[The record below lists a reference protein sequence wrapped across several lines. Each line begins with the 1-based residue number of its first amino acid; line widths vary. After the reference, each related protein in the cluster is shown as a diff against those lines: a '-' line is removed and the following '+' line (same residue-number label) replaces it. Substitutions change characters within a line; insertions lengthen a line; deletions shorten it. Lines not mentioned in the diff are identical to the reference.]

1 MSFLTTVAGLLVV
14 LGILVFIHEAG
25 HFVAAKWAGIWV
37 HRFSLG
43 LGSPI
48 KALSFT
54 RGGTEY
60 CISWLPLGG
69 YVKMASR
76 EEEATTS
83 ALEGGAVESSVPP
96 GRYYEDRP
104 VWKRVVVTLAGVTM
118 NALFAWAAFV
128 FLAAKNG
135 RQVDPETRIGRVTAS
150 ALPAG
155 AEALGRFRPGDRVTA
170 VDGRAVHSWDDVV
183 SGLIGA
189 SGASVALTV
198 NDSLS
203 VVVRVPPEA
212 LEQRSAAAFALAPWQ
227 DAVVGLVQ
235 PGWPAAKAGIE
246 RGDTILAVDGRP
258 IVQWYDLVELLRG
271 SAGRALAVQI
281 GRTTGRRTV
290 QVTPEGFDTAGHT
303 IGRVGIGQ
311 SLNLVST
318 RYTLG
323 GAIIAG
329 SVSTGQAALTIIRT
343 VQGLA
348 TRKISTKSL
357 GGPIMI
363 GQIAAESAKIGFD
376 PFLAVLGLI
385 SINLA
390 LLNLL
395 PIPVLDGGQLLF
407 LVYEAAFRRPMPLK
421 WREGLMLVGI
431 ALVVLLML
439 VANWNDVRRLFG
451 W

>member
-1 MSFLTTVAGLLVV
+1 MSTLLGLLVV

-25 HFVAAKWAGIWV
+25 HFAAAKWAGIWV

-43 LGSPI
+43 LGAPI

-83 ALEGGAVESSVPP
+83 ALEGGAVTSPVPP
-96 GRYYEDRP
+96 GGYYEDKP
-104 VWKRVVVTLAGVTM
+104 VWKRMVVTLAGVGM
-118 NALFAWAAFV
+118 NTLFAWSAFV

-135 RQVDPETRIGRVTAS
+135 KQVIPETRIGRVDAV

-155 AEALGRFRPGDRVTA
+155 AEALGRLVPGDRVTA
-170 VDGRAVHSWDDVV
+170 VDGKPVHSWDDVT
-183 SGLIGA
+183 SGLISAPG
-189 SGASVALTV
+189 STVSLTV

-203 VVVRVPPEA
+203 VVLRIPPAA
-212 LEQRSAAAFALAPWQ
+212 LERRADAANALAPWQ
-227 DAVVGLVQ
+227 PAVVELVQ
-235 PGWPAAKAGIE
+235 PSWPAARAGVV

-258 IVQWYDLVELLRG
+258 IVQWYDLVDVLKASPGREL
-271 SAGRALAVQI
+271 AVEVGRAA
-281 GRTTGRRTV
+281 GRTTLK
-290 QVTPEGFDTAGHT
+290 VTPEAFDTAGKT
-303 IGRVGIGQ
+303 IGRVGIGPHVDV
-311 SLNLVST
+311 VST
-318 RYTLG
+318 RYSLASAV
-323 GAIIAG
+323 GAGTSA
-329 SVSTGQAALTIIRT
+329 TTQAALTIVRT
-343 VQGLA
+343 IQGLA
-348 TRKISTKSL
+348 TRKISAKNL

-363 GQIAAESAKIGFD
+363 GQIAAQSAKLGLD
-376 PFLAVLGLI
+376 AFLAVLGLI

-390 LLNLL
+390 MLNLL
-395 PIPVLDGGQLLF
+395 PIPVLDGGQAVFLL
-407 LVYEAAFRRPMPLK
+407 YEGIVRRPMPVR
-421 WREGLMLVGI
+421 WREALMLVGI

-439 VANWNDVRRLFG
+439 LANWNDVRRIFG

>member
-1 MSFLTTVAGLLVV
+1 MSTLLGLLVV

-25 HFVAAKWAGIWV
+25 HFAAAKWAGIWV

-43 LGSPI
+43 LGTPI

-83 ALEGGAVESSVPP
+83 ALEGGAVTSPVPT
-96 GRYYEDRP
+96 GGYYEDKP
-104 VWKRVVVTLAGVTM
+104 VWKRMVVTLAGVGM
-118 NALFAWAAFV
+118 NTLFAWSAFV

-135 RQVDPETRIGRVTAS
+135 KQVIPETRIGRVDAV

-155 AEALGRFRPGDRVTA
+155 AEALGRLTPGDRVTA
-170 VDGRAVHSWDDVV
+170 VDGKPVHSWDDVT
-183 SGLIGA
+183 SGLISAPG
-189 SGASVALTV
+189 STVSLTV

-203 VVVRVPPEA
+203 VVLRIPPAA
-212 LEQRSAAAFALAPWQ
+212 LERRADAANALAPWQ
-227 DAVVGLVQ
+227 PAVVELVQ
-235 PGWPAAKAGIE
+235 PSWPAARAGVV

-258 IVQWYDLVELLRG
+258 IVQWYDLVDVLKASPGREL
-271 SAGRALAVQI
+271 AVEVGRAA
-281 GRTTGRRTV
+281 GRTTLK
-290 QVTPEGFDTAGHT
+290 VTPEAFDTAGKT
-303 IGRVGIGQ
+303 IGRVGIGPHVDV
-311 SLNLVST
+311 VST
-318 RYTLG
+318 RYSLASAV
-323 GAIIAG
+323 GAGTSA
-329 SVSTGQAALTIIRT
+329 TTQAALTIVRT
-343 VQGLA
+343 IQGLA
-348 TRKISTKSL
+348 TRKISAKNL

-363 GQIAAESAKIGFD
+363 GQIAAQSAKLGLD
-376 PFLAVLGLI
+376 AFLAVLGLI

-390 LLNLL
+390 MLNLL
-395 PIPVLDGGQLLF
+395 PIPVLDGGQAVFLL
-407 LVYEAAFRRPMPLK
+407 YEGIVRRPMPVR
-421 WREGLMLVGI
+421 WREALMLVGI

-439 VANWNDVRRLFG
+439 LANWNDVRRIFG